1 MTVLAAAPVRLG
13 GGAAFDVSS
22 TRIVGA
28 LLLCLML
35 AALAAVLLKRG
46 GGRLVPTGWMA
57 ARGGRR
63 IAVVESRRVSPHAD
77 LCLLRC
83 DDREYLVLSSAAGQ
97 QVLRSEPA
105 TEPTP

>member
-1 MTVLAAAPVRLG
+1 MAGMTVLAAAPVRLG

-46 GGRLVPTGWMA
+46 GGRLVPTGRA
-57 ARGGRR
+57 GRR
-63 IAVVESRRVSPHAD
+63 IAVVESRRVSAHAD